1 MTVRTA
7 PARIGRRRLFA
18 GRGLLA
24 GLAPFLVRSESAAAH
39 AATPAPPASS
49 LGWSDDLRAGNGKLN
64 VVTTVAPLSSIVRNV
79 GGDAINLRGI
89 VPDGTNSHTVE
100 PAPSDAAKMTAVGVA
115 GVFLSYVL
123 DVASG
128 PVIVLVA
135 ALLCALTYAGVA
147 RA

>member
-18 GRGLLA
+18 GLGLLA
-24 GLAPFLVRSESAAAH
+24 GLAAVPASAAAH